1 MPGHQ
6 ELVKHTRE
14 EQYGQYQEERWSFES
29 IDVPIYLDVV
39 TCYSSACAEPQ
50 DFRSDSILQ
59 RMKETHLTSKS
70 PYALTSNLESL
81 QLSTTPKPTGYLD
94 VVTCYSSA
102 CAEPQ
107 DFRSDSILQRM
118 KETHLTSKSPYALT
132 SNLESLQLSTTP
144 KPTGDRHLKSKCM
157 HHYFQSRPNLSA
169 LSSIN
174 SYAGLNTL
182 LSFAPL
188 STFAFNAGFGWV
200 SVVPPSEVYP

>member
-29 IDVPIYLDVV
+29 IDVPI
-39 TCYSSACAEPQ
+39 
-50 DFRSDSILQ
+50 
-59 RMKETHLTSKS
+59 
-70 PYALTSNLESL
+70 
-81 QLSTTPKPTGYLD
+81 YLD